1 MSLKVKEINLVEVSS
16 WDNASSKWIGLKY
29 DPGSGVADLLKLQ
42 AYKSASGELMSS
54 KQLNVNWDS
63 FSDGTNTTCTI
74 FGASLIA
81 TSIKSVRLRYKVQ
94 VVSDD
99 PDVGDVVSVSE
110 DYAYMMVKMDFGD
123 NSVEDDIPSVV
134 DGGEVA
140 AGLIVEFPSFTTA
153 MVGSALEETLSE
165 FEDKGNWSF
174 EWTTPDGESKE
185 YSAEKASILSSPGVS
200 VVPAHAGFGASVQ
213 MNVKLPVNMDG
224 VHTLKISF
232 TYYSGKS
239 YEVPTTIST
248 TAKITINQGT
258 VVATAFSPDSA
269 ATIDINFS

>member
-1 MSLKVKEINLVEVSS
+1 MSLKVKEINLVNVGF
-16 WDNASSKWIGLKY
+16 WNNANSTWEGLRY
-29 DPGSGVADLLKLQ
+29 DCGSGTPVLTKLR
-42 AYKSASGELMSS
+42 AFKDASGVDLSS
-54 KQLNVNWDS
+54 KQLVVDWGN
-63 FSDGTNTTCTI
+63 FSDGGNDSCTI
-74 FGASLIA
+74 FGAGLIA
-81 TSIKSVRLRYKVQ
+81 STTKSVRLRYMVQ
-94 VVSDD
+94 VVSVD
-99 PDVGDVVSVSE
+99 PDVGDVVSVSK
-110 DYAYMMVKMDFGD
+110 DYAYMMIKMDFGANTADD
-123 NSVEDDIPSVV
+123 NIPSVV
-134 DGGEVA
+134 DGGEVD

-153 MVGSALEETLSE
+153 MVGSALDETLSE

-174 EWTTPDGESKE
+174 EWKTPDGESKE
-185 YSAEKASILSSPGVS
+185 YSAEKVSILSSPGVS

-248 TAKITINQGT
+248 TANITINQGT
-258 VVATAFSPDSA
+258 VVATAFSPDST

>member
-42 AYKSASGELMSS
+42 AYKSASGEVMSS

-134 DGGEVA
+134 DGGKLEAV
-140 AGLIVEFPSFTTA
+140 LSVKFPSFTNA
-153 MVGSALEETLSE
+153 MVGTDLAETLVE
-165 FEDKGNWSF
+165 FHEKANWSAR
-174 EWTTPDGESKE
+174 WKHPDNTSE
-185 YSAEKASILSSPGVS
+185 YITIDSIETGAAGSST
-200 VVPAHAGFGASVQ
+200 VPAHSGFGSIVDLT
-213 MNVKLPVNMDG
+213 MVLPVLKDG
-224 VHTLKISF
+224 THTLKIF
-232 TYYSGKS
+232 FKYYTGKN
-239 YEVPTTIST
+239 YEVPTVISTIAKVTIS
-248 TAKITINQGT
+248 QGT
-258 VVATAFSPDSA
+258 VVATAFSPDTT
-269 ATIDINFS
+269 ATISVDIS